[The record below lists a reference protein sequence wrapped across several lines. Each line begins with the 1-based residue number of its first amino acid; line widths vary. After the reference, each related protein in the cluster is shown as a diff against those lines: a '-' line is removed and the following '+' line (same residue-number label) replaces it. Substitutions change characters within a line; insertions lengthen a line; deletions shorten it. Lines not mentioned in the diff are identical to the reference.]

1 MNPLSS
7 AIREF
12 LRLEASGGILLLA
25 AAIAA
30 MAFANSPWSGVY
42 EGLLAIPVELRAGSF
57 EIAKPLL
64 LWINDGLMAVFF
76 FLVGLEIKREFL
88 EGHLADRSQAVLPA
102 LAALGGMVV
111 PGAIYAAINWGD
123 PVALRGWAIPTAT
136 DIAFAVGVLALL
148 GSRVPA
154 GLKVFLLTLAILDD
168 LGAIVVIA
176 LFYTDHLSLASLGV
190 AAVALAVLAVFNRRG
205 IAAVPP
211 YLFVGAIMWA
221 AVLKSGVHATLAGV
235 ALALF
240 IPMRGPGDVSPLRR
254 LEHDLHPA
262 VAYGILPLFAFANAG
277 VPLEGMTLATLASP
291 VPAGIALGLLAGKTL
306 GVLAA
311 CVATVGLGF
320 ARLPDG
326 TDWRQMAGVAILCG
340 IGFTMSLFIGSLAF
354 EGEAARVAN
363 ESRLGILAGSIAA
376 GVLGYFVLRAAL
388 PRASAGAA

>member
-1 MNPLSS
+1 VNPLS
-7 AIREF
+7 AAVREF
-12 LRLEASGGILLLA
+12 LRLEASSGILLLA
-25 AAIAA
+25 AAVAA
-30 MAFANSPWSGVY
+30 MAFANSPWSRAY

-102 LAALGGMVV
+102 LAALGGMAV

-176 LFYTDHLSLASLGV
+176 LFYTDHLSLPSLAV
-190 AAVALAVLAVFNRRG
+190 AGVALAVLAVLNRRG
-205 IAAVPP
+205 LVAVPP

-254 LEHDLHPA
+254 LEHDLHAA
-262 VAYGILPLFAFANAG
+262 VAYSILPLFAFANAG
-277 VPLEGMTLATLASP
+277 VPLAGMTLATLASA
-291 VPAGIALGLLAGKTL
+291 VPAGIALGLVAGKTA
-306 GVLAA
+306 GVLGAA
-311 CVATVGLGF
+311 AITVRLGL
-320 ARLPDG
+320 ARLPEG
-326 TDWRQMAGVAILCG
+326 ANWPAMLGVAILCG

-354 EGEAARVAN
+354 EGEAARLAN
-363 ESRLGILAGSIAA
+363 ESRLGILVGSVVAGA
-376 GVLGYFVLRAAL
+376 LGFAVLRTTL
-388 PRASAGAA
+388 PPAPAR

>member
-1 MNPLSS
+1 MIALSQ
-7 AIREF
+7 AVREF
-12 LRLEASGGILLLA
+12 LRLEAASGILLLGA
-25 AAIAA
+25 AVAA
-30 MAFANSPWSGVY
+30 MAFANSPWSGAY
-42 EGLLAIPVELRAGSF
+42 AGFLAIPVELRAGSF

-102 LAALGGMVV
+102 LAALGGMLV

-148 GSRVPA
+148 GSRVPP

-176 LFYTDHLSLASLGV
+176 LFYTDQLSLASLSV
-190 AAVALAVLAVFNRRG
+190 AAVALVILALLNRRG
-205 IAAVPP
+205 VAAVPP
-211 YLFVGAIMWA
+211 YILVGAVMWV

-240 IPMRGPGDVSPLRR
+240 IPLRGAGAEAPLRR

-277 VPLEGMTLATLASP
+277 VPLEGVTLATLANP
-291 VPAGIALGLLAGKTL
+291 VPAGIALGLVAGKAI
-306 GVLAA
+306 GVLGASA
-311 CVATVGLGF
+311 LTVALGL
-320 ARLPDG
+320 ARLPEG
-326 TDWRQMAGVAILCG
+326 SDWRQMAGIAILCG
-340 IGFTMSLFIGSLAF
+340 IGFTMSLFISSLAF
-354 EGEAARVAN
+354 EGEAARLAN
-363 ESRLGILAGSIAA
+363 ESRLGILTGSVVA
-376 GVLGYFVLRAAL
+376 GVLGYLVLRATL
-388 PRASAGAA
+388 PTSSTR

>member
-1 MNPLSS
+1 MIALSQ
-7 AIREF
+7 AVREF
-12 LRLEASGGILLLA
+12 LRLEAASGILLLGA
-25 AAIAA
+25 AVAA
-30 MAFANSPWSGVY
+30 MAFANSPWSGAY
-42 EGLLAIPVELRAGSF
+42 AGFLAIPVELRAGGF

-102 LAALGGMVV
+102 LAALGGMAV
-111 PGAIYAAINWGD
+111 PGAIYAAINWGE

-148 GSRVPA
+148 GSRVPP

-176 LFYTDHLSLASLGV
+176 LFYTDQLSLASLSV
-190 AAVALAVLAVFNRRG
+190 AAVALVILALLNRRG
-205 IAAVPP
+205 VAAVPP
-211 YLFVGAIMWA
+211 YMLVGAVMWV

-240 IPMRGPGDVSPLRR
+240 IPMRGAGAEAPLRR

-277 VPLEGMTLATLASP
+277 VPLEGVTLATLAHP
-291 VPAGIALGLLAGKTL
+291 VPAGIALGLVAGKAL
-306 GVLAA
+306 GVLGAA
-311 CVATVGLGF
+311 MITVAAGL
-320 ARLPDG
+320 ARLPEG
-326 TDWRQMAGVAILCG
+326 TDWRQMAGTAVLCG

-354 EGEAARVAN
+354 EGEAARLAN
-363 ESRLGILAGSIAA
+363 ESRLGILAGSIIA
-376 GVLGYFVLRAAL
+376 GTLGYFILRATL
-388 PRASAGAA
+388 PAPTPR